1 MLTRLMASNNVR
13 ITCGIRT
20 WKNKV
25 VAKLKIAPFKRFTFK
40 EEVIYK
46 VNMFFSSFWIRI
58 GQEFPALKAEVG
70 GKKNIGSG
78 CM

>member
-1 MLTRLMASNNVR
+1 MASNNVR

-25 VAKLKIAPFKRFTFK
+25 VAKLKIAPFKRFAFK
-40 EEVIYK
+40 EEVKYK
-46 VNMFFSSFWIRI
+46 VNMFFRFWIRI
-58 GQEFPALKAEVG
+58 GQEFPA
-70 GKKNIGSG
+70 KKNIGSG